1 MASFEIS
8 INYMLDKINRFIGV
22 SHRSKSGRLS
32 KDEIIAAATSAINK
46 KAGIKPEN
54 DKHWFK
60 SGLLQTKMQTTD
72 LLTLKQ
78 V

>member
-32 KDEIIAAATSAINK
+32 KDAIIAAATSAINK
-46 KAGIKPEN
+46 KP
-54 DKHWFK
+54 
-60 SGLLQTKMQTTD
+60 
-72 LLTLKQ
+72 

>member
-1 MASFEIS
+1 MTYMQVTIGLGRKAGNNLGDMASFEIS

-32 KDEIIAAATSAINK
+32 KDAIIAAATSAINK
-46 KAGIKPEN
+46 KP
-54 DKHWFK
+54 
-60 SGLLQTKMQTTD
+60 
-72 LLTLKQ
+72 